1 MGCAFKNHEQ
11 DVLIDMDVCLRKI
24 GWYGYPGSKEKEMAD
39 LKAEMKKIEEKI
51 PNVRIKS
58 WLITFDHRIVR
69 YRELRA
75 KYNKLKEKRREIK
88 KCYKIVKTGQAN
100 IEGITT
106 FVNHFGF
113 DAEKCRS
120 FAYKV
125 YDKARYE
132 KVLHDVSIDPEEKA
146 KVKEPEVVAPEK
158 IEIEIDPNVEETKEI
173 KNAIEEEEM
182 EEIVRT

>member
-1 MGCAFKNHEQ
+1 
-11 DVLIDMDVCLRKI
+11 
-24 GWYGYPGSKEKEMAD
+24 MAYHLD
-39 LKAEMKKIEEKI
+39 H
-51 PNVRIKS
+51 
-58 WLITFDHRIVR
+58 HRIVR

-75 KYNKLKEKRREIK
+75 KYNKLKRETERL
-88 KCYKIVKTGQAN
+88 KCYKIVKTGQTN

-132 KVLHDVSIDPEEKA
+132 KKKFFMTFQLILKRRPK
-146 KVKEPEVVAPEK
+146 
-158 IEIEIDPNVEETKEI
+158 
-173 KNAIEEEEM
+173 
-182 EEIVRT
+182 